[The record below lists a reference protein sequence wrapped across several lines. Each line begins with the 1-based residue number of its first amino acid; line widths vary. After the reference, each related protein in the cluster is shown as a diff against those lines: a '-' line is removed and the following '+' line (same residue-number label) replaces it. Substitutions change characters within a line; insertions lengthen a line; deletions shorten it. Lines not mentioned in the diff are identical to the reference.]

1 MGTSNIGGDSDSA
14 SDSNPSLRQSPDF
27 SAALERLRGS
37 VRAWEQLLAEGKV
50 EPLVLQWETPAG
62 VEGIPNRM
70 LTERELR
77 QSRINNWLLDRYYTR
92 ILRTPPKLD

>member
-1 MGTSNIGGDSDSA
+1 MDTSNIGGDSDSA

>member
-1 MGTSNIGGDSDSA
+1 MDTSNIGGDSDSA

-92 ILRTPPKLD
+92 ILRTPPKL

>member
-1 MGTSNIGGDSDSA
+1 MDTSNTGGDIDSA
-14 SDSNPSLRQSPDF
+14 SDSNPSPRQSPDF

-50 EPLVLQWETPAG
+50 EPLVLKWDTPPDA
-62 VEGIPNRM
+62 EGMPNRM

-77 QSRINNWLLDRYYTR
+77 QSRINNWRLDKYYTR
-92 ILRTPPKLD
+92 ILRTPPKLE

>member
-1 MGTSNIGGDSDSA
+1 MDTSNIGSDSA

-50 EPLVLQWETPAG
+50 EPLVLQWQTPAG